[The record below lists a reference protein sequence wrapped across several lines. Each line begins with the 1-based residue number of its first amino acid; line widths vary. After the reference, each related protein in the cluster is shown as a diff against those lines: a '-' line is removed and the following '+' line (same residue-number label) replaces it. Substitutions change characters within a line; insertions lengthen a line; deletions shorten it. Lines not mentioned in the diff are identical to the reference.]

1 MSCGRRGAPYGE
13 HDVTFRLTAV
23 LPLILIFHAFNIF
36 NRFSTK
42 SCTNGFVHIATL
54 STIQQVIH
62 KSINIKIKQKI
73 SFQG

>member
-1 MSCGRRGAPYGE
+1 MSCGRRGAPYEE

-23 LPLILIFHAFNIF
+23 LPLILVFHTFNTF

-54 STIQQVIH
+54 STIQQVFN
-62 KSINIKIKQKI
+62 KSFNIKIIQKI
-73 SFQG
+73 SFQ